1 MKRHLGEYDVD
12 RSYHTSAEIKAPNSK
27 ILANFVN
34 GKPAQNIAKA
44 TPRRVLVPS
53 CANSCLS

>member
-27 ILANFVN
+27 ILVN